1 MHPRG
6 PMYIGFYVPNEFPS
20 NSHGVS
26 MKCPKGSLRRFA
38 IAWHFYPV
46 YAFPKLSSSHI
57 YRWGRHYAFFLENN
71 INFFFFWIEPQIS
84 FCDGPIKMAHWKKKL
99 NFKGDPI

>member
-26 MKCPKGSLRRFA
+26 MKFPKSSLQMFA
-38 IAWHFYPV
+38 LVSHFYPIC
-46 YAFPKLSSSHI
+46 FPKIVLVGVGGTPHF
-57 YRWGRHYAFFLENN
+57 YLENN
-71 INFFFFWIEPQIS
+71 INSFLFFVEPQIS
-84 FCDGPIKMAHWKKKL
+84 FCDGPIKMAHWEKKL